1 MNKKREF
8 FAFNQQP
15 LAGGTLTNWLT
26 VLAENGFRVHPRY
39 MARFWYITM
48 LTSITSIPKMI
59 ERRKYEKDIEK
70 VEAEPVFIVGH
81 FRGGTT
87 YLHYLMSRDA
97 NMSYV
102 STFQTL
108 LPDNY
113 IFMEKFFK
121 KILSDSLPETRPM
134 DDIEMAADNPY
145 EEEYA
150 VANLSPHSFYHGWYF
165 PKKMKEYF
173 DKYVLF
179 NVDKKIVERWKEVYS
194 YVVKKAAYKMGKK
207 RVLLKNPPNTGRIKQ
222 LVEMYPDAK
231 FIHLYRNPYKV
242 FSSTMNLYRGIMPL
256 FSLQDYNMEEI
267 EENIFYFYKAMYD
280 KFFKEKHMIKEENYV
295 EIRYEDFVKQPL
307 KTLEHI
313 YSSLQLPH
321 FEKSRERFRR
331 HIASQK
337 DYIPNR
343 HSLDKELK
351 EKIYSHWH
359 ETIDRW
365 GYE

>member
-1 MNKKREF
+1 MDKREEF

-15 LAGGTLTNWLT
+15 LAGGTFTNWLT
-26 VLAENGFRVHPRY
+26 LLAENGFRVHPRY
-39 MARFWYITM
+39 MARFAYITL
-48 LTSITSIPKMI
+48 LTSITAIPKMI
-59 ERRKYEKDIEK
+59 ENRKYRKDIEK
-70 VEAEPVFIVGH
+70 VEVEPVFVVGH

-87 YLHYLMSRDA
+87 YLHYLMSRDM

-102 STFQTL
+102 STFQTM

-121 KILSDSLPETRPM
+121 KILSDSLPPTRPM

-150 VANLSPHSFYHGWYF
+150 VANLSRYSFYHGWYF
-165 PKKMKEYF
+165 PSKMREYF

-179 NVDKKIVERWKEVYS
+179 NVDDEIIKKWKEIYS
-194 YVVKKAAYKMGKK
+194 YVLKKAAYKMGKK

-231 FIHLYRNPYKV
+231 FIHIYRNPYKV
-242 FSSTMNLYRGIMPL
+242 FSSTINLYRGIMPL
-256 FSLQDYNMEEI
+256 FSLQDYNMEKI
-267 EENIFYFYKAMYD
+267 EEDIFYFYRAMYD

-295 EIRYEDFVKQPL
+295 EIRYEDFVKQPM
-307 KTLEHI
+307 KTLEYI
-313 YSSLQLPH
+313 YSSLRLPY
-321 FEKSRERFRR
+321 FERSRERFRR
-331 HIASQK
+331 YIESQK
-337 DYIPNR
+337 DYIPNK
-343 HSLDKELK
+343 HPMSEEMKD
-351 EKIYSHWH
+351 KIYSQWH
-359 ETIDRW
+359 DTIDRW